1 MKVVVRSEG
10 GFAGLRLGGAIDTAE
25 LPEDLA
31 RQAETL
37 LRPVALEAMAADPQ
51 TPSMPSIPDAQRYE
65 LHVEGEDGRM
75 HRFLLDQTT
84 APEDVMQLL
93 HDLHAEI
100 VRRRI
105 AERRG
110 GEGS

>member
-10 GFAGLRLGGAIDTAE
+10 GFAGLRLGGAVDTAE
-25 LPEDLA
+25 LPDSLA
-31 RQAETL
+31 QQADAM
-37 LRPVALEAMAADPQ
+37 LRPLALEAMVAAGEPAA
-51 TPSMPSIPDAQRYE
+51 PPMPDAQRYE
-65 LHVEGEDGRM
+65 VHVEGAGGRM

-105 AERRG
+105 AERREG
-110 GEGS
+110 G

>member
-1 MKVVVRSEG
+1 MKIVVRSEG
-10 GFAGLRLGGAIDTAE
+10 GFAGLRLGGEVDTAA
-25 LPEDLA
+25 LPSA
-31 RQAETL
+31 MAERAESM
-37 LRPVALEAMAADPQ
+37 LRPLALEAMVAAGDPA
-51 TPSMPSIPDAQRYE
+51 TPPMPDAQRYE
-65 LHVEGEDGRM
+65 VHVEGEEGRM

-110 GEGS
+110 E